1 MEVYHQKYE
10 REIENLSEEN
20 TILKQEI
27 DEIKKMIKKTSR
39 Q

>member
-1 MEVYHQKYE
+1 MKVYHQKYE

>member
-27 DEIKKMIKKTSR
+27 DEIEKMIKKTSR